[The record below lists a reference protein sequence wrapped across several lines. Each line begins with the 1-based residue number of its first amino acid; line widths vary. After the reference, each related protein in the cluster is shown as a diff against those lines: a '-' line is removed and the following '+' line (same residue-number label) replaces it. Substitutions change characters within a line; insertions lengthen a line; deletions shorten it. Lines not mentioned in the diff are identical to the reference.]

1 MGAYPIEIGKDLY
14 LTKFGG
20 WSTELR
26 DNQLGLNK
34 ERLKQTNLHP
44 YTQVII
50 KNVDESKNVP
60 LFRREF
66 FRVVPIDKTFP
77 EAFSKSLD
85 GEVVLSHEKAELDI
99 EEGSYIV
106 LNGALNALDSP
117 ESWVEKLVVKFLKRR
132 GWDLNP

>member
-1 MGAYPIEIGKDLY
+1 MGAYPIEIGRDLY

-20 WSTELR
+20 WSAELK
-26 DNQLGLNK
+26 DNQIGLNK
-34 ERLKQTNLHP
+34 ERLKQTNLLP

-50 KNVDESKNVP
+50 KKVEESKSIP
-60 LFRREF
+60 LFKREF

-77 EAFSKSLD
+77 EAFLKSLD
-85 GEVVLSHEKAELDI
+85 GEVVLSYEKAELDI

-106 LNGALNALDSP
+106 LNSTLNALDSP